1 MNNAIDIKNLVKTYS
16 GFQLNVEQLE
26 LKKGSIMGVIGENG
40 AGKTTIIKSILG
52 LINPDSGEIEIYGE
66 KLNKKLKEEIGVV
79 LDDGFF
85 SDYLDVSRLS
95 KIMRNIYSNWDDEKY
110 EYYLTKFSLPKNKK
124 IKDFSR
130 GMKMKLGIAL
140 ALSHNPKLLILD
152 EPTSGLDPV
161 VRDEILEIFMDFIQ
175 DEEHAILVSSH
186 ITSDLEKVADYITF
200 IHKGGVLMSEE
211 KDTLLYEY
219 GICRCSKDDLITID
233 DSFLVKYKENHYG
246 VDVLV
251 RNIREFKNEYR
262 ELVVEKPTLDEIML
276 LQIRGES
283 R

>member
-16 GFQLNVEQLE
+16 GFQLNVEHLE

-110 EYYLTKFSLPKNKK
+110 EYYLAKFSLPKNKK

-219 GICRCSKDDLITID
+219 GICRCAKDDLITID

-251 RNIREFKNEYR
+251 RNIREFKNEHR

>member
-110 EYYLTKFSLPKNKK
+110 EYYLAKFSLPKNKK

-219 GICRCSKDDLITID
+219 GICRCAKDDLITID

>member
-16 GFQLNVEQLE
+16 GFQLNVEHLE

-110 EYYLTKFSLPKNKK
+110 EYYLAKFSLPKNKK

-200 IHKGGVLMSEE
+200 IRKGGVLMSEE

-219 GICRCSKDDLITID
+219 GICRCAKDDLITID

-251 RNIREFKNEYR
+251 RNIREFKNEHR